1 MLPCVACRSFF
12 FRKRHRV
19 RLRKEKQK
27 FRPELRVTHIIN
39 RTEEREPGINFIC
52 RATVRLKVAATAA
65 HSSRLNGHQDAW
77 PRELLISRRPA
88 NNSHTHT
95 HTHTPAILIA
105 ARPNPRDPWPVA
117 GPAPTFREGRV
128 FPKFRSVGGR
138 SMALAD
144 RPTTHLHTLPPSS
157 STANIFPKWR
167 QISIKATQSC
177 TSQNLP
183 VVSWLKFHSFQL
195 ESNSFE

>member
-1 MLPCVACRSFF
+1 M
-12 FRKRHRV
+12 
-19 RLRKEKQK
+19 
-27 FRPELRVTHIIN
+27 
-39 RTEEREPGINFIC
+39 
-52 RATVRLKVAATAA
+52 
-65 HSSRLNGHQDAW
+65 
-77 PRELLISRRPA
+77 
-88 NNSHTHT
+88 
-95 HTHTPAILIA
+95 IA

-177 TSQNLP
+177 TSQTRP
-183 VVSWLKFHSFQL
+183 SSAGEKFHSFQL
-195 ESNSFE
+195 ESNSFEWEFQAVRVRMKQVHSFKFDQSVGPIFHGRLSLSPHKSRDFEFKKKRRHFISKKSTSDEKEVKDAPGFLVVRQEIGG